1 MGYGRHFDTVCF
13 DAAPGSDEVF
23 TALGDDFLNFGNQA
37 VFRQAAEEMP
47 FQVVFKVLQMFAH
60 FTGDGIVHDLPD
72 AVGEGIG
79 LDALAVVEPV
89 QQPFG

>member
-1 MGYGRHFDTVCF
+1 
-13 DAAPGSDEVF
+13 
-23 TALGDDFLNFGNQA
+23 
-37 VFRQAAEEMP
+37 MP
-47 FQVVFKVLQMFAH
+47 FQVAFKVLQIFAH
-60 FTGDGIVHDLPD
+60 FAGDAIVHDLPD